1 MARLEG
7 DTGFVIAAVSTV
19 QVESLFPG
27 VGRAIFSHQRKHV
40 TAVKTQIR
48 RCYGASLLSD
58 AVSVTATSSEN
69 S

>member
-7 DTGFVIAAVSTV
+7 DTSFVIAAVSTV
-19 QVESLFPG
+19 QVESFFPG

-48 RCYGASLLSD
+48 RLLWSLAAL
-58 AVSVTATSSEN
+58 
-69 S
+69 